1 MNSDESYLIMR
12 IFYKEK
18 TFEFQ
23 SKSIL
28 TLLELKEKAL
38 QAFSLLEIDKNLI
51 QFFCLKNNEKQ
62 NISEDDDI
70 IKYSSF
76 DENDN
81 LKIDLNLSILD
92 KNDNKD
98 MSLSSETKN
107 KISGNKEIKDLNIN
121 ANNIEYY
128 NILNRHKSFRI
139 FNRQFTNNESKEYEK
154 KIKKLE
160 NKIKKIEEEQKVKYS
175 NLEQMI
181 TNLNNTVFKEI
192 NIIKDKI
199 KEIEENNINKKLKEI
214 KEKMKEEIMEQIYDI
229 LNKNKISNEINK
241 TDFKDQT
248 KKEIIMNEDYNI
260 SKKINIISSPKE
272 NSNIDNKFN
281 CYIINNITYNNDIN
295 NNKDSSINNLN
306 KINNP
311 KDLMPEGI
319 IHNNY
324 NNEKIEESKK
334 ITPNNESIKNIENK
348 KDDNKKFSKKV
359 KNEIKSEKNSLNQN
373 NQIKKDNLNFTDSK
387 IQNNNEHLNKEI
399 NLDSN
404 QNIFS
409 NNTEEKKEL
418 INTQNNNSNN
428 EEDNKTSNSNEY
440 NEKQQNNKEE
450 LKKELLIK
458 FRNEYPELKNK
469 SDEDIDKILKKNNY
483 DYNVAQIDF
492 MLNKK

>member
-154 KIKKLE
+154 KIKELE

-229 LNKNKISNEINK
+229 LNKNKISN
-241 TDFKDQT
+241 
-248 KKEIIMNEDYNI
+248 
-260 SKKINIISSPKE
+260 
-272 NSNIDNKFN
+272 KFN

-295 NNKDSSINNLN
+295 NNKGNSTNNLN

-311 KDLMPEGI
+311 KDLMQEGI
-319 IHNNY
+319 INN
-324 NNEKIEESKK
+324 NNNNKKIEESKK
-334 ITPNNESIKNIENK
+334 IIPNNESFKNIENK
-348 KDDNKKFSKKV
+348 KDDNKEFSKKV

-440 NEKQQNNKEE
+440 NEKQQKSKEE

-458 FRNEYPELKNK
+458 FRNEYHDFLKNK
-469 SDEDIDKILKKNNY
+469 SDEDIDKILEKNNY
-483 DYNVAQIDF
+483 DFKLALIDF
-492 MLNKK
+492 TFQK

>member
-107 KISGNKEIKDLNIN
+107 KISGNTEIKDLNIN
-121 ANNIEYY
+121 ANNFEYY
-128 NILNRHKSFRI
+128 NIFRHKSLRI

-154 KIKKLE
+154 KIKELE

-175 NLEQMI
+175 NLVQMI

-229 LNKNKISNEINK
+229 LNKNKISNEINNIE
-241 TDFKDQT
+241 FKDQT
-248 KKEIIMNEDYNI
+248 KKEIIKNEDYNT
-260 SKKINIISSPKE
+260 SKKMNTNSIPKK

-295 NNKDSSINNLN
+295 NNKGNSTNNLN

-311 KDLMPEGI
+311 KDLMQEGI
-319 IHNNY
+319 INN
-324 NNEKIEESKK
+324 NNNNKKIEESKK
-334 ITPNNESIKNIENK
+334 IIPNNESFKNIENK
-348 KDDNKKFSKKV
+348 KDDNKEFSKKV

-373 NQIKKDNLNFTDSK
+373 NQIKKDNINFTDSK

-458 FRNEYPELKNK
+458 FRNEYHDLLKNK
-469 SDEDIDKILKKNNY
+469 SDEDIDKILEKNNY
-483 DYNVAQIDF
+483 DFNLALIDF
-492 MLNKK
+492 TFQK